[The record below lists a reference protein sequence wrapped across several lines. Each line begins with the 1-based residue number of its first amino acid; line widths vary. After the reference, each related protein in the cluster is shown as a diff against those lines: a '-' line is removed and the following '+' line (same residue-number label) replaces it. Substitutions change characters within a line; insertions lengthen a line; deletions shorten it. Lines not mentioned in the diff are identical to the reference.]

1 MTALASPPPGA
12 GLLAATFGSA
22 DGVLLAAVILLFLAS
37 IVLALA
43 ETALTRVSRAKA
55 KPCPRRRD
63 AAGRCCCR

>member
-22 DGVLLAAVILLFLAS
+22 DGILLAAVVFLFLAS

-55 KPCPRRRD
+55 QALSETAGRR
-63 AAGRCCCR
+63 GRCCCR